1 MMSILRTKT
10 FDVNKIRKDFPILRR
25 KINGKPLIYFDN
37 TATTQKPKQ
46 VIDAIADVYSNHYAN
61 IHRGVHTLSQE
72 ASVAYEEAH
81 DKVAS
86 FINAKTNEIIFLRNA
101 TEALNLI
108 MYAWASDNLKK
119 GDEIITTV
127 MEHHSNIVPWQFLRD
142 KIGIKLKFVDIKED
156 YTLNLEQLKE
166 FITPKTKIV
175 TVTQVSNVLGTI
187 NPVKEIG
194 KIAHENNSLFVVDA
208 AAAVPKMEV
217 DVKKIDADFLDF
229 SGHKMLAPTGIG
241 VLYGK
246 EEILENMKPFLY
258 GGDMIKKVTKESAV
272 WNDVPWKFEAGTPNI
287 ADGIG
292 FGAAVDYLQKIGME
306 NVREHDKNLTKYALE
321 QLSAISGI
329 TIYGPTDADQK
340 VGTITFNVGD
350 AHPHDVASI
359 LDEGGI
365 AVRSGHHCAMPLHIR
380 LGVESTVRASFYI
393 YNTREEIDK
402 LVSGIEHVKKVLRIK

>member
-1 MMSILRTKT
+1 MMSILKTKT

-166 FITPKTKIV
+166 FIAPKTKIV

-292 FGAAVDYLQKIGME
+292 FGAAVDYLQKIDME